1 MMETLSE
8 RIRLAEHLA
17 RRLPEVTRNEWM
29 RWVQLVRRYG
39 LMPAL
44 RYAERLAVDPT
55 LRPAVQRANRLIA
68 QAVRERLR
76 EIEGLEERELLSVLG
91 FVAWHLQF
99 MSARRPAV
107 SVQDTKNRS

>member
-1 MMETLSE
+1 MATLPE

-29 RWVQLVRRYG
+29 RWLQLVQRYG
-39 LMPAL
+39 LVPAL
-44 RYAERLAVDPT
+44 RHAERLAADPT
-55 LRPAVQRANRLIA
+55 LRPAVQRANRLIT

-76 EIEGLEERELLSVLG
+76 ELERLNDRELLSVLG

-99 MSARRPAV
+99 TSARR
-107 SVQDTKNRS
+107 SVVAAQETKDRR